1 MAPLAKELPGFY
13 YDAEKNRYFPLPPS
27 RSASQQ
33 WSASTSTSE
42 LSLRSPLDRSPATIR
57 NKRKHRHLLDYSG
70 LSQILDSPRDSQI
83 QGAIPDIA
91 RNSVTR
97 MSMLHP
103 SFNAR
108 QKHRQYVNVECRNQP
123 RIPMYTKFPN

>member
-13 YDAEKNRYFPLPPS
+13 YDTEKNRYFPLSPS
-27 RSASQQ
+27 RSASQR
-33 WSASTSTSE
+33 WSASTSNSK
-42 LSLRSPLDRSPATIR
+42 LSRPSPSPLDRSPTTIR
-57 NKRKHRHLLDYSG
+57 NKRKRRHLLDYSG
-70 LSQILDSPRDSQI
+70 LSQILGSPRDSQI
-83 QGAIPDIA
+83 QGAIPNVA

-108 QKHRQYVNVECRNQP
+108 QKHRQCVN
-123 RIPMYTKFPN
+123 